1 MTNYSNNPWIPGKT
15 TDVFIPDQLIA
26 GDLKLVTD
34 TVQVGGSGVYER
46 GTVMG
51 MITAT
56 GVWIPS
62 IKTANDG
69 SEKPRGVLVDQVDAT
84 VTSPQTS
91 SVYVMIEVNFNKL
104 IYDASWGV
112 AGSAAALTALKAGF
126 GATSIFLKTPISAT

>member
-1 MTNYSNNPWIPGKT
+1 MTNYANNPWIPGMT
-15 TDVFIPDQLIA
+15 TDVFVPDQLVA
-26 GDLKLVTD
+26 GDLKIVTD
-34 TVQVGGSGVYER
+34 TVSIGGTGVYER

-62 IKTANDG
+62 VKTATDG
-69 SEKPRGVLVDQVDAT
+69 SEKPRGILVDQTDT
-84 VTSPQTS
+84 SVTSPQTGG
-91 SVYVMIEVNFNKL
+91 VYLMIEVNFNKL

-126 GATSIFLKTPISAT
+126 GATSIFLKTPISAN